1 MAKHHFL
8 KSLEIT
14 AIVIFA
20 LVLAYLAITGILSSM
35 GIDHS
40 WAYPHR

>member
-20 LVLAYLAITGILSSM
+20 LALAYLAITGILSSM

>member
-8 KSLEIT
+8 KALEIT

-20 LVLAYLAITGILSSM
+20 LILVYLVATGILSSV

-40 WAYPHR
+40 WAYPRR